1 MNVAPA
7 SPSARRVFAGAF
19 TATFITFLGVG
30 AVVPALPRYVT
41 GPLGA
46 GEIAVGI
53 VMGSFA
59 FTAVVLRPVGGRLS
73 DRRGRRTVAV
83 TGATLTAIAG
93 CIYLLPL
100 DIPGLILARLI
111 LGVGEGWL
119 YTASAAWVVD
129 VTPEERRGET
139 IGIFGMSIWLGLSL
153 GPPIGEALRAIGG
166 YDLVWAFA
174 AVAPAIGAVI
184 AYRTPEDKLAL
195 PRADST
201 EHQDLLPRGALL
213 PGLALG
219 CAVIGFAAMQ
229 GFVILMLEDRNVAH
243 GATVFT
249 AFAVAVAV
257 TRFVLSWLPD
267 RIGAERTAAI
277 AAVGHATGLSILALA
292 HSLPVALGAAVV
304 QGVGYSLLFPALA
317 LLAVQRVDEQSH
329 GAALGFF
336 TAFFDA
342 GMGLGAPLAGAMAV
356 VLGYTGMFLI
366 AAMLSLAG
374 GLLTLTGMG
383 AKVVPQT
390 GSATGA

>member
-1 MNVAPA
+1 
-7 SPSARRVFAGAF
+7 VFAGAF
-19 TATFITFLGVG
+19 TATLITFLGVG

-93 CIYLLPL
+93 CLYLLPL
-100 DIPGLILARLI
+100 DIPGLIMARLV

-119 YTASAAWVVD
+119 YTAAAAWVVD

-166 YDLVWAFA
+166 FDLVWIFA

-184 AYRTPEDKLAL
+184 AYRTPEDKLMR
-195 PRADST
+195 PRAAET
-201 EHQDLLPRGALL
+201 EHEDLLPRGALL

-277 AAVGHATGLSILALA
+277 AAVGHATGLSILAFA

-317 LLAVQRVDEQSH
+317 LLAVQRVGEQSR

-356 VLGYTGMFLI
+356 VLGYSGMFLI

-374 GLLTLTGMG
+374 GVLTLTGVG